1 MADEKKT
8 RWFEPVEFAAKA
20 RGPGGHA
27 RPAGVGGR
35 AGARCAAPAGGAE
48 SVKDL
53 LYLGEERLAEVP
65 GLGAKSVEEIRRR
78 VREAGLIFK

>member
-1 MADEKKT
+1 M
-8 RWFEPVEFAAKA
+8 
-20 RGPGGHA
+20 
-27 RPAGVGGR
+27 
-35 AGARCAAPAGGAE
+35 
-48 SVKDL
+48 KDL